1 VTLLVLGCPS
11 GTVAVRTARS
21 DTSLPED
28 AGGVDT
34 AGGTGAIPD
43 APLELCINEF
53 MADNQ
58 ATIDDG
64 SSLYPD
70 WIELHNPGPDA
81 VDLLGWTL
89 TDDEAEPA
97 LAYLSGELAAGE
109 FLLLWA
115 DGTEAEEHL
124 PFRLAEAGGVVGLRA
139 PDGRGSL
146 VRYGAVDADTSLARA
161 TDCCEGSG
169 CFVADFQGTPG
180 RTNTPA
186 DVVAEDVVPAG
197 STWSYWDQ
205 GSLPA
210 ADWAARTY
218 DDRAWPTGPAP
229 LGYGDSHQVTITSYG
244 ADSAAKYPTTYFRL
258 SFTAL
263 SVGEVQT
270 LELGLLRD
278 DGAVV
283 YLDGNEVLRSNMP
296 EGDIA
301 YDTYASTSTGAAGE
315 TAYWSFDLDPSLL
328 TEGVNVLGV
337 EVHQHSADSTDLGFD
352 LRVTT
357 GR

>member
-1 VTLLVLGCPS
+1 MTSLLLACQA
-11 GTVAVRTARS
+11 GTVAVRTAS
-21 DTSLPED
+21 PDTSAQEED
-28 AGGVDT
+28 TAPAETADT
-34 AGGTGAIPD
+34 AGIPD

-53 MADNQ
+53 MPDNQ

-64 SSLYPD
+64 SGLYPD
-70 WIELHNPGPDA
+70 WIELHNPGA
-81 VDLLGWTL
+81 SVVDLSGWSV
-89 TDDEAEPA
+89 TDDEAQPS
-97 LAYLSGELAAGE
+97 LASLSGTIEAGE

-115 DGTEAEEHL
+115 DETEADGHL

-139 PDGRGSL
+139 ADGRGSL
-146 VRYGAVDADTSLARA
+146 VRYAAVDADTSLARQ

-180 RTNTPA
+180 GTNTPGEL
-186 DVVAEDVVPAG
+186 VEEDVVPAG

-210 ADWAARTY
+210 SDWAARTY
-218 DDRAWPTGPAP
+218 DDSAWPTGPAP
-229 LGYGDSHQVTITSYG
+229 LGYGDSHQVTVTSYG
-244 ADSAAKYPTTYFRL
+244 TDSAAKYPTTYFRL
-258 SFTAL
+258 SFSAL
-263 SVGEVQT
+263 SVSEVQT

-283 YLDGNEVLRSNMP
+283 YLDGSEVLRSNMP

-301 YDTYASTSTGAAGE
+301 YETYASTSAGAAGE
-315 TAYWSFDLDPSLL
+315 TAYWSFDLDPALL
-328 TEGVNVLGV
+328 IEGVNVV
-337 EVHQHSADSTDLGFD
+337 AAEVHQHSADSTDLGFD